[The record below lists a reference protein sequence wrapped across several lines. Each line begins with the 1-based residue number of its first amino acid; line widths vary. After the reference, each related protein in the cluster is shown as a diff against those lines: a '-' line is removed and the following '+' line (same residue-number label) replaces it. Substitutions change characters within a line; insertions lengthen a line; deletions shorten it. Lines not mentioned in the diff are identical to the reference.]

1 MRAVTYEGPG
11 RVDVVDKPEPEITAP
26 DEAIVRVRATGVCG
40 SDLHIYRGRIP
51 IEPGFTLGHEYV
63 GEVVAVGDEV
73 ASLAVGDR
81 VNGGFHSACGT
92 CWLCRRGAMHKCEH
106 GRTFGH
112 GSTLGALQGTQ
123 AEYALIPH
131 ADRTLRRVPDALPD
145 DVALFAGDVMATGW
159 HAALPVA
166 AGDTV
171 VVLGLG
177 PVGLS
182 AVQAALV
189 RGAGRVIAIDTV
201 GDRLALAERF
211 GAVPVHLTEQS
222 PRDEVRALTDGHGAA
237 VAIDAVGDV
246 RALELAIRLTANTG
260 TVSVIGAYAER
271 AELHLGLAW
280 LKSLTFVTG
289 PANCLGHIDTVLEH
303 LVAGRLDPRALV
315 THHLA
320 LDEAVEAY
328 AIYDRH
334 EALKIV
340 LRPG

>member
-1 MRAVTYEGPG
+1 MRAVTYQAPG
-11 RVDVVDKPEPEITAP
+11 EVAVLDKHEPELTAP

-73 ASLAVGDR
+73 SALAVGDR
-81 VNGGFHSACGT
+81 VNGGFHSACGR
-92 CWLCRRGAMHKCEH
+92 CRLCLRGAMHKCEH

-112 GSTLGALQGTQ
+112 GSTLGSLQGTQ

-131 ADRTLRRVPDALPD
+131 ADRTLRRVPEALTD

-166 AGDTV
+166 ADDAV

-189 RGAGRVIAIDTV
+189 RGAAQVIAIDSV
-201 GDRLALAERF
+201 DDRLALAQRF
-211 GAVPVHLTEQS
+211 GAVPVHLVEQS
-222 PRDEVRALTDGHGAA
+222 PRDEVRALTGGFGAD
-237 VAIDAVGDV
+237 VTIDAVGDV

-289 PANCLGHIDTVLEH
+289 PANCLGHIDAVLEH
-303 LVAGRLDPRALV
+303 LAAGRLDPRALV
-315 THHLA
+315 THHMG

-328 AIYDRH
+328 ATYDRH

-340 LRPG
+340 LRP

>member
-1 MRAVTYEGPG
+1 
-11 RVDVVDKPEPEITAP
+11 
-26 DEAIVRVRATGVCG
+26 
-40 SDLHIYRGRIP
+40 
-51 IEPGFTLGHEYV
+51 
-63 GEVVAVGDEV
+63 
-73 ASLAVGDR
+73 
-81 VNGGFHSACGT
+81 
-92 CWLCRRGAMHKCEH
+92 MHKCEH

-123 AEYALIPH
+123 ADYALIPH

-222 PRDEVRALTDGHGAA
+222 PRDGARATDGHGAA

-320 LDEAVEAY
+320 LDEVVEAY
-328 AIYDRH
+328 RDYDRH